1 MANSSKEPEEPS
13 EAVPFVTAEHYI
25 VGAGES
31 VEEIRDSGKWIATDA
46 PVDPRR

>member
-1 MANSSKEPEEPS
+1 MPNPSKEPEDPS

-25 VGAGES
+25 VGVGDS
-31 VEEIRDSGKWIATDA
+31 VEEIRENGRWIATDA

>member
-1 MANSSKEPEEPS
+1 MANPTSEPE
-13 EAVPFVTAEHYI
+13 AVSFVTAEHYI

-31 VEEIRDSGKWIATDA
+31 VEEVRDSGKWIATDA